1 MRDIW
6 SERLLSF
13 CCFHFQTQTKHLA
26 PGKYDL
32 GSFTKDLNSECW
44 TMNIIIMLG
53 CHYMLVVS
61 ADCHRKKHGRFGTV
75 PQHPTQPTERIY
87 CSTLSQCPRRK
98 VQAVSF
104 TILQASFSCF
114 IHACTHTHTH
124 THAHT
129 HTYTYTHT
137 HTHTYTH
144 THTHTNPQED
154 PGPGCYELRP
164 QRTKSAPS
172 RFPFNSSAKTQTLFN
187 GSTVRTVIV
196 GRIDA

>member
-53 CHYMLVVS
+53 RHYMLVVS

-124 THAHT
+124 AC
-129 HTYTYTHT
+129 THT
-137 HTHTYTH
+137 HIHTQIH
-144 THTHTNPQED
+144 
-154 PGPGCYELRP
+154 R
-164 QRTKSAPS
+164 RTLVLVAMSYVLSAP
-172 RFPFNSSAKTQTLFN
+172 RVLPAAFPSIPQPRHKPSSMEAL
-187 GSTVRTVIV
+187 
-196 GRIDA
+196 